1 MARTRCAEIALIV
14 QAVRALSGGGQSP
27 AAGKTCLAGIADIS
41 DTLRELNDVMQG
53 IHNVIS
59 GFSFI
64 SDTIGFG
71 TILLLIAVIVLSAG
85 YSALGMARGKASFI
99 SSLATADA
107 LWIFWKVSFNTPTSE
122 YLFSIVRANLIVL
135 CPLIIVAIVS
145 RAAPSLLKRICV
157 RVSSLFR
164 KNKTMGPSEAAALF
178 NEYQERGAR
187 LNRAF
192 LDDILAS
199 GGTGRPVGLSGETRK
214 RMEELGGTLEKI
226 EAASKRKR

>member
-1 MARTRCAEIALIV
+1 MARTCCAEIALMV
-14 QAVRALSGGGQSP
+14 QAVRALPGGGQSP

-53 IHNVIS
+53 MHNVIS

-85 YSALGMARGKASFI
+85 YSALGMARGKASFL

-107 LWIFWKVSFNTPTSE
+107 LWIFWKVSFNTPPSE

-135 CPLIIVAIVS
+135 SPLIIVAIVS
-145 RAAPSLLKRICV
+145 RAAPRLRQKINVSLG
-157 RVSSLFR
+157 SLM
-164 KNKTMGPSEAAALF
+164 KNKKSMEASEAAALF
-178 NEYQERGAR
+178 EEFRERETR
-187 LNRAF
+187 LNHAF
-192 LDDILAS
+192 QDDILAS
-199 GGTGRPVGLSGETRK
+199 GGAGEPVRK
-214 RMEELGGTLEKI
+214 SMEELRDTLEKI
-226 EAASKRKR
+226 DAASKRTC